1 LWLFDE
7 MPTRL
12 PAANR
17 PMIAYTDNNWGF
29 NSASDRLNASLC
41 VNLGEPAIR
50 MTVFGRNLLDQVQF
64 GGDTQ
69 LPFAGGAYSDGN
81 NRPFDPHP
89 AAGTFSPLEKGRTV
103 GIDVALD
110 F

>member
-1 LWLFDE
+1 
-7 MPTRL
+7 MRL
-12 PAANR
+12 
-17 PMIAYTDNNWGF
+17 
-29 NSASDRLNASLC
+29 
-41 VNLGEPAIR
+41 
-50 MTVFGRNLLDQVQF
+50 TVFGRNLLDQVQF

-89 AAGTFSPLEKGRTV
+89 AAGTFSPLEKGRTL
-103 GIDVALD
+103 GIEVALD